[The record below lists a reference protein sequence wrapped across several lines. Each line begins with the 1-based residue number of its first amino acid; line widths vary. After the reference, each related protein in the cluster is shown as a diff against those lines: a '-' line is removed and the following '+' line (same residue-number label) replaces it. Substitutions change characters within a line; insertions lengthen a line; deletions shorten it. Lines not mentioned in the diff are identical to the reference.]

1 MEDLIKAIDEI
12 TQDDI
17 IKIVISNKIN
27 KDVEYNKIT
36 FVYKETNKKQYYQI
50 EKYTDKQVFHENID
64 KTDLKNKVLEYLE
77 SKYKNLAAWST
88 NTTFDLKISKK
99 GKVFLGKK
107 KSDNAKFVN
116 KGHNKEKNYILKE
129 GMIIQPLIDLGVFT
143 KEGKVVNSKYDK
155 YKQINRFVE
164 IIDDEIKKNDYKELT
179 ILDFGCGKSY
189 LTFVLYY
196 YFVEIKK
203 INVKM
208 IGLDLK
214 ADVIN
219 KCNEIAK
226 AYNYEN
232 LHFEIGDVNGFKYNN
247 KVDMVIT
254 LHACDT
260 ATDYALYNAI
270 KWNSKMIFSVHFE
283 IGDVNGFKYNNKV
296 DMVITLH
303 ACDTATD
310 YALYNA
316 IKWNSKMI
324 FSVPCC
330 QHEFNHQM
338 KAESLDILTKYG
350 IVQER
355 VAALMTDAT
364 RANLLESV
372 GYKTQLLEFIDI
384 AHSPK
389 NILIRASK
397 SNISKE
403 KREKSLKEVETLI
416 KQFNFKPTLFNLLK
430 NDNLI

>member
-1 MEDLIKAIDEI
+1 MEELKRTLEEVFKNE
-12 TQDDI
+12 I
-17 IKIVISNKIN
+17 IKIVISNKVK
-27 KDVEYNKIT
+27 KDEKYNKIAINL
-36 FVYKETNKKQYYQI
+36 KENNKNKFYQI
-50 EKYTDKQVFHENID
+50 EKFTDKQVFHENIKINEISD
-64 KTDLKNKVLEYLE
+64 KVSELIFGN
-77 SKYKNLAAWST
+77 YKQMTAWS
-88 NTTFDLKISKK
+88 NNEIFDLKISKK
-99 GKVFLGKK
+99 GKIFLGKK
-107 KSDNAKFVN
+107 KNDNSKIVA

-129 GMIIQPLIDLGVFT
+129 GMIIEPLIDLGVFT

-155 YKQINRFVE
+155 YKQINRFIE

-196 YFVEIKK
+196 YFVKIKN

-214 ADVIN
+214 EDVIK
-219 KCNEIAK
+219 KCNDIAK
-226 AYNYEN
+226 RYNYEN
-232 LHFEIGDVNGFKYNN
+232 LHFELGD
-247 KVDMVIT
+247 I
-254 LHACDT
+254 
-260 ATDYALYNAI
+260 
-270 KWNSKMIFSVHFE
+270 
-283 IGDVNGFKYNNKV
+283 NGFKYNNKV

-330 QHEFNHQM
+330 QHEFNSQM
-338 KAESLDILTKYG
+338 KANELSILTKYG

-355 VAALMTDAT
+355 VAALMTDSVG
-364 RANLLESV
+364 ANLLECV

-397 SNISKE
+397 NNISKE
-403 KREKSLKEVETLI
+403 KKEKSLNEVNNLI
-416 KQFNFKPTLFNLLK
+416 RTFNFNPTLYNLLK

>member
-1 MEDLIKAIDEI
+1 MEELKRTLEEVFKSE
-12 TQDDI
+12 I
-17 IKIVISNKIN
+17 IKIVISNKVK
-27 KDVEYNKIT
+27 KDEKYNKIAINL
-36 FVYKETNKKQYYQI
+36 KENNKNKFYQI
-50 EKYTDKQVFHENID
+50 EKFTDKQVFHENIKINEISD
-64 KTDLKNKVLEYLE
+64 KVGELIFGN
-77 SKYKNLAAWST
+77 YKQMTAWS
-88 NTTFDLKISKK
+88 NNEIFDLKISKK
-99 GKVFLGKK
+99 GKIFLGKNK
-107 KSDNAKFVN
+107 NDNSKIVA

-129 GMIIQPLIDLGVFT
+129 GMIIEPLIDLGVFT

-155 YKQINRFVE
+155 YKQINRFIE

-196 YFVEIKK
+196 YFVKIKN

-214 ADVIN
+214 EDVIK
-219 KCNEIAK
+219 KCNDIAK
-226 AYNYEN
+226 RYNYEN
-232 LHFEIGDVNGFKYNN
+232 LHFELGD
-247 KVDMVIT
+247 I
-254 LHACDT
+254 
-260 ATDYALYNAI
+260 
-270 KWNSKMIFSVHFE
+270 
-283 IGDVNGFKYNNKV
+283 NGFKYNNKV

-330 QHEFNHQM
+330 QHEFNSQM
-338 KAESLDILTKYG
+338 KANELSILTKYG

-355 VAALMTDAT
+355 VAALMTDSV
-364 RANLLESV
+364 RANLLECV

-397 SNISKE
+397 NNISKE
-403 KREKSLKEVETLI
+403 KKEKSLNEVNNLI
-416 KQFNFKPTLFNLLK
+416 RTFNFNPTLYNLLK

>member
-1 MEDLIKAIDEI
+1 MIGCVEMEELKKVIDEI
-12 TQDDI
+12 TEQEI
-17 IKIVISNKIN
+17 IKLVISNKLN
-27 KDVEYNKIT
+27 KDAKYNKIT
-36 FVYKETNKKQYYQI
+36 FVLKEDGVKQYYQI

-64 KTDLKNKVLEYLE
+64 IEVFGEILLEYVT
-77 SKYKNLAAWST
+77 SNYKQIDAWS
-88 NTTFDLKISKK
+88 NTITFELKISKK
-99 GKVFLGKK
+99 GKVHLGKRN
-107 KSDNAKFVN
+107 SDNVKLAD

-129 GMIIQPLIDLGVFT
+129 GMIIEPLIDLGVFT
-143 KEGKVVNSKYDK
+143 KEGKVINSKYDK

-164 IIDDEIKKNDYKELT
+164 IIDDEIKKNDFEELT

-214 ADVIN
+214 DDVIK

-226 AYNYEN
+226 KYNYGN
-232 LHFEIGDVNGFKYNN
+232 LHFELGDINGFKYNN

-270 KWNSKMIFSVHFE
+270 KWNSK
-283 IGDVNGFKYNNKV
+283 
-296 DMVITLH
+296 L
-303 ACDTATD
+303 
-310 YALYNA
+310 
-316 IKWNSKMI
+316 I

-330 QHEFNHQM
+330 QHEFNNQI
-338 KAESLDILTKYG
+338 KTESLSILTKYG

-355 VAALMTDAT
+355 IAALMTDSV
-364 RANLLESV
+364 RANLLESA

-384 AHSPK
+384 SHSPK
-389 NILIRASK
+389 NLLIRASK
-397 SNISKE
+397 VNISKE
-403 KREKSLKEVETLI
+403 KKEEALSEVNALMNE
-416 KQFNFKPTLFNLLK
+416 FNLNPTLFNLLK
-430 NDNLI
+430 KDNLI

>member
-1 MEDLIKAIDEI
+1 MEELKRTLEEVFKSE
-12 TQDDI
+12 I
-17 IKIVISNKIN
+17 IKIVISNKVK
-27 KDVEYNKIT
+27 KDEKYNKIAINL
-36 FVYKETNKKQYYQI
+36 KENNKNKFYQI
-50 EKYTDKQVFHENID
+50 EKFTDKQVFHENIKINEISD
-64 KTDLKNKVLEYLE
+64 KVGELIFGN
-77 SKYKNLAAWST
+77 YKQMTAWS
-88 NTTFDLKISKK
+88 NNEIFDLKISKK
-99 GKVFLGKK
+99 GKIFLGKK
-107 KSDNAKFVN
+107 KNDNSKIVA

-129 GMIIQPLIDLGVFT
+129 GMIIEPLIDLGVFT
-143 KEGKVVNSKYDK
+143 KQGKVVNSKYDK
-155 YKQINRFVE
+155 YKQINRFIE

-196 YFVEIKK
+196 YFVKIKN

-214 ADVIN
+214 EDVIK
-219 KCNEIAK
+219 KCNDIAK
-226 AYNYEN
+226 RYNYEN
-232 LHFEIGDVNGFKYNN
+232 LHFELGD
-247 KVDMVIT
+247 I
-254 LHACDT
+254 
-260 ATDYALYNAI
+260 
-270 KWNSKMIFSVHFE
+270 
-283 IGDVNGFKYNNKV
+283 NGFKYNNKV

-330 QHEFNHQM
+330 QHEFNSQM
-338 KAESLDILTKYG
+338 KANELSILTKYG

-355 VAALMTDAT
+355 VAALMTDSV
-364 RANLLESV
+364 RANLLECM

-397 SNISKE
+397 NNISKE
-403 KREKSLKEVETLI
+403 KKEKSLNEVNNLI
-416 KQFNFKPTLFNLLK
+416 RTFNFNPTLYNLLK

>member
-254 LHACDT
+254 LHACD
-260 ATDYALYNAI
+260 I
-270 KWNSKMIFSVHFE
+270 
-283 IGDVNGFKYNNKV
+283 
-296 DMVITLH
+296 
-303 ACDTATD
+303 ATD

-416 KQFNFKPTLFNLLK
+416 QQFNFKPTLFNLLK

>member
-1 MEDLIKAIDEI
+1 MEELKKAVGEI
-12 TQDDI
+12 TQEEI
-17 IKIVISNKIN
+17 VKIVISNKMN
-27 KDVEYNKIT
+27 KDIEYNKIA
-36 FVYKETNKKQYYQI
+36 FALKEKGGKAYYQI

-64 KTDLKNKVLEYLE
+64 VEQLEAKILE
-77 SKYKNLAAWST
+77 CLAGNYKQLSAWS
-88 NTTFDLKISKK
+88 NATTFDMKISKK

-107 KSDNAKFVN
+107 KSDNAKMVN
-116 KGHNKEKNYILKE
+116 KSHNKEKNYILKE
-129 GMIIQPLIDLGVFT
+129 GMHIQPLIDLGVFS
-143 KEGKVVNSKYDK
+143 KEGKVINSKYDK
-155 YKQINRFVE
+155 YKQINRFIE
-164 IIDDEIKKNDYKELT
+164 IIDDEIKKNDHKELT

-214 ADVIN
+214 ADVIK

-226 AYNYEN
+226 RYNYEN
-232 LHFEIGDVNGFKYNN
+232 LSFELGDINGFKYNN

-270 KWNSKMIFSVHFE
+270 KWN
-283 IGDVNGFKYNNKV
+283 
-296 DMVITLH
+296 T
-303 ACDTATD
+303 
-310 YALYNA
+310 
-316 IKWNSKMI
+316 KMI

-338 KAESLDILTKYG
+338 KAESLSILTKYG

-355 VAALMTDAT
+355 VAALMTDSV
-364 RANLLESV
+364 RANLLECL

-389 NILIRASK
+389 NILIRAAK
-397 SNISKE
+397 SSISKD
-403 KREKSLKEVETLI
+403 KKEKSLQEVEDLM
-416 KQFNFKPTLFNLLK
+416 KQFNFKPTLYNLLR

>member
-1 MEDLIKAIDEI
+1 MEDLKKAIDEI
-12 TQDDI
+12 IREDI

-27 KDVEYNKIT
+27 KDVEYNKIV
-36 FVYKETNKKQYYQI
+36 FELKEKNNKQYYQI
-50 EKYTDKQVFHENID
+50 EKFTDKQVFHENID
-64 KTDLKNKVLEYLE
+64 KNILGDKILEYI
-77 SKYKNLAAWST
+77 SSDYKQLSAWS
-88 NTTFDLKISKK
+88 NSNNLDIKISKK
-99 GKVFLGKK
+99 GKLLFSKK
-107 KSDNAKFVN
+107 KADNVKLVN
-116 KGHNKEKNYILKE
+116 KSHNKEKNYILKE
-129 GMIIQPLIDLGVFT
+129 GMIIEPLIDLGVFT

-164 IIDDEIKKNDYKELT
+164 IIDDEIKNNNFNELT

-214 ADVIN
+214 ADVIK
-219 KCNEIAK
+219 KCNDIAK
-226 AYNYEN
+226 RYNYEN
-232 LHFEIGDVNGFKYNN
+232 LHFELGDINGFKYNN

-260 ATDYALYNAI
+260 ATDYALYNAVR
-270 KWNSKMIFSVHFE
+270 WN
-283 IGDVNGFKYNNKV
+283 
-296 DMVITLH
+296 T
-303 ACDTATD
+303 
-310 YALYNA
+310 
-316 IKWNSKMI
+316 KMI

-330 QHEFNHQM
+330 QHEFNSQI
-338 KAESLDILTKYG
+338 KTDSLSILTKYG

-355 VAALMTDAT
+355 VAALMTDSV

-397 SNISKE
+397 TNISRDKKE
-403 KREKSLKEVETLI
+403 KALLEVKNLME
-416 KQFNFKPTLFNLLK
+416 QFNLNPTLFNLLK
-430 NDNLI
+430 DDKLI

>member
-1 MEDLIKAIDEI
+1 MEELKRTLEEVFKSE
-12 TQDDI
+12 I
-17 IKIVISNKIN
+17 IKIVISNKVK
-27 KDVEYNKIT
+27 KDEKYNKIAINL
-36 FVYKETNKKQYYQI
+36 KENNKNKFYQI
-50 EKYTDKQVFHENID
+50 EKFTDKQVFHENIKINEISD
-64 KTDLKNKVLEYLE
+64 KVGELIFGN
-77 SKYKNLAAWST
+77 YKQMTAWS
-88 NTTFDLKISKK
+88 NNEIFDLKISKK
-99 GKVFLGKK
+99 GKIFLGKK
-107 KSDNAKFVN
+107 KNDNSKIVA

-129 GMIIQPLIDLGVFT
+129 GMIIEPLIDLGVFT

-155 YKQINRFVE
+155 YKQINRFIE

-196 YFVEIKK
+196 YFVKIKN

-214 ADVIN
+214 EDVIK
-219 KCNEIAK
+219 KCNDIAK
-226 AYNYEN
+226 RYNYEN
-232 LHFEIGDVNGFKYNN
+232 LHFELGD
-247 KVDMVIT
+247 I
-254 LHACDT
+254 
-260 ATDYALYNAI
+260 
-270 KWNSKMIFSVHFE
+270 
-283 IGDVNGFKYNNKV
+283 NGFKYNNKV

-330 QHEFNHQM
+330 QHEFNSQM
-338 KAESLDILTKYG
+338 KANELSILTKYG

-355 VAALMTDAT
+355 VAALMTDSV
-364 RANLLESV
+364 RANLLECV

-397 SNISKE
+397 NNISKE
-403 KREKSLKEVETLI
+403 KKEKSLNEVNNLI
-416 KQFNFKPTLFNLLK
+416 RTFNFNPTLYNLLK
-430 NDNLI
+430 NDNLSYLKNDNLSY

>member
-1 MEDLIKAIDEI
+1 MEELKKALDEI
-12 TQDDI
+12 FKDDI
-17 IKIVISNKIN
+17 IKVVISNKVN
-27 KDVEYNKIT
+27 KEIKYNKIS
-36 FVYKETNKKQYYQI
+36 VNLKETNKGRFYQI
-50 EKYTDKQVFHENID
+50 EKFTDKQVFHENID
-64 KTDLKNKVLEYLE
+64 IESVNEKVYECLNGA
-77 SKYKNLAAWST
+77 YKQLSAWSDNYT
-88 NTTFDLKISKK
+88 YDMKISKK

-107 KSDNAKFVN
+107 KSDNSKVVK

-129 GMIIQPLIDLGVFT
+129 GMIIEPLIDLGVFT
-143 KEGKVVNSKYDK
+143 KEGKVINSKYDK
-155 YKQINRFVE
+155 YKQINRFIE

-196 YFVEIKK
+196 YFVKIKN
-203 INVKM
+203 INVNM

-214 ADVIN
+214 EDVIK

-226 AYNYEN
+226 RYNYDN
-232 LHFEIGDVNGFKYNN
+232 LHFELGD
-247 KVDMVIT
+247 I
-254 LHACDT
+254 
-260 ATDYALYNAI
+260 
-270 KWNSKMIFSVHFE
+270 
-283 IGDVNGFKYNNKV
+283 NGFKYNNKV

-330 QHEFNHQM
+330 QHEFNTQM
-338 KAESLDILTKYG
+338 KADELSILTKYG

-355 VAALMTDAT
+355 IAALMTDSV
-364 RANLLESV
+364 RANLLECA

-384 AHSPK
+384 SHSPK

-397 SNISKE
+397 SNVSKE
-403 KREKSLKEVETLI
+403 KREKSLKEVNNLI
-416 KQFNFKPTLFNLLK
+416 KTFNFNPTLFNLLK
-430 NDNLI
+430 NDKLI

>member
-1 MEDLIKAIDEI
+1 MEELKRTLDEVFKKE
-12 TQDDI
+12 I
-17 IKIVISNKIN
+17 IKIVISNKMK
-27 KDVEYNKIT
+27 KDEKYNKISI
-36 FVYKETNKKQYYQI
+36 VLKESNKNKFYQI
-50 EKYTDKQVFHENID
+50 EKFTDKQVFHENIKID
-64 KTDLKNKVLEYLE
+64 EINEKVYELIDGR
-77 SKYKNLAAWST
+77 YKQMTAWSD
-88 NTTFDLKISKK
+88 NETFDLKISKK
-99 GKVFLGKK
+99 GKIFLGRKK
-107 KSDNAKFVN
+107 NDNSKIIT

-129 GMIIQPLIDLGVFT
+129 GMIIEPLIDLGVFT

-155 YKQINRFVE
+155 YKQINRFIE
-164 IIDDEIKKNDYKELT
+164 IIDDEIKKNEYEELT

-196 YFVEIKK
+196 YFVKIKN

-214 ADVIN
+214 EDVIK
-219 KCNEIAK
+219 KCNEIARR
-226 AYNYEN
+226 YNYDN
-232 LHFEIGDVNGFKYNN
+232 LHFELGD
-247 KVDMVIT
+247 I
-254 LHACDT
+254 
-260 ATDYALYNAI
+260 
-270 KWNSKMIFSVHFE
+270 
-283 IGDVNGFKYNNKV
+283 NGFKYNNKV

-330 QHEFNHQM
+330 QHEFNGQM
-338 KAESLDILTKYG
+338 KADELSILTKYG

-355 VAALMTDAT
+355 VAALMTDSV
-364 RANLLESV
+364 RANLLECA

-403 KREKSLKEVETLI
+403 KKTRSLTEVKNLMET
-416 KQFNFKPTLFNLLK
+416 FSFKPTLYNLLS

>member
-1 MEDLIKAIDEI
+1 MEELKRTLEEVFKSE
-12 TQDDI
+12 I
-17 IKIVISNKIN
+17 IKILISNKVK
-27 KDVEYNKIT
+27 KDEKYNKIAINL
-36 FVYKETNKKQYYQI
+36 KENNKNKFYQI
-50 EKYTDKQVFHENID
+50 EKFTDKQVFHENIKINEISD
-64 KTDLKNKVLEYLE
+64 KVSELIFGN
-77 SKYKNLAAWST
+77 YKQMTAWS
-88 NTTFDLKISKK
+88 NNEIFDLKISKK
-99 GKVFLGKK
+99 RKIFLGKK
-107 KSDNAKFVN
+107 KNDNSKIVA

-129 GMIIQPLIDLGVFT
+129 GMIIEPLIDLGVFT

-155 YKQINRFVE
+155 YKQINRFIE

-196 YFVEIKK
+196 YFVKIKN

-214 ADVIN
+214 EDVIK
-219 KCNEIAK
+219 KCNDIAK
-226 AYNYEN
+226 RYNYEN
-232 LHFEIGDVNGFKYNN
+232 LHFELGD
-247 KVDMVIT
+247 I
-254 LHACDT
+254 
-260 ATDYALYNAI
+260 
-270 KWNSKMIFSVHFE
+270 
-283 IGDVNGFKYNNKV
+283 NGFKYNNKV

-330 QHEFNHQM
+330 QHEFNSQM
-338 KAESLDILTKYG
+338 KANELSILTKYG

-355 VAALMTDAT
+355 VAALMTDSV
-364 RANLLESV
+364 RANLLECV

-397 SNISKE
+397 NNISKE
-403 KREKSLKEVETLI
+403 KKEKSLNEVNNLI
-416 KQFNFKPTLFNLLK
+416 RTFNFNPTLYNLLK

>member
-1 MEDLIKAIDEI
+1 MEDLKKSIEEMIKEEL
-12 TQDDI
+12 
-17 IKIVISNKIN
+17 IKVVISNKLD
-27 KDVEYNKIT
+27 KDVKYNKIT
-36 FVYKETNKKQYYQI
+36 FLLKENKKEKYYQI
-50 EKYTDKQVFHENID
+50 EQYTDKQVFHENIKFD
-64 KTDLKNKVLEYLE
+64 EIYSKLLECIE
-77 SKYKNLAAWST
+77 GQYKQVSAWS
-88 NTTFDLKISKK
+88 NDTTFDMKISKK
-99 GKVFLGKK
+99 GKIFLGKK
-107 KSDNAKFVN
+107 KGSNEKLAN
-116 KGHNKEKNYILKE
+116 KSHNREKNYILKE
-129 GMIIQPLIDLGVFT
+129 GMIIEPLIDLGVFT
-143 KEGKVVNSKYDK
+143 REGKVVNSKYDK

-214 ADVIN
+214 EDVIK
-219 KCNEIAK
+219 KCNDIAK
-226 AYNYEN
+226 RYKYDN
-232 LHFEIGDVNGFKYNN
+232 LHFELGD
-247 KVDMVIT
+247 I
-254 LHACDT
+254 
-260 ATDYALYNAI
+260 
-270 KWNSKMIFSVHFE
+270 
-283 IGDVNGFKYNNKV
+283 NGFKYNNKV

-330 QHEFNHQM
+330 QHEFNKQM
-338 KAESLDILTKYG
+338 KSDEFSILTKYG
-350 IVQER
+350 IIQER
-355 VAALMTDAT
+355 MAALMTDSV
-364 RANLLESV
+364 RANLLEAM

-397 SNISKE
+397 SKISLDKKKE
-403 KREKSLKEVETLI
+403 ALDEINRLNKE
-416 KQFNFKPTLFNLLK
+416 FNFSPTLYKLLE
-430 NDNLI
+430 NDLKKLKIIS

>member
-1 MEDLIKAIDEI
+1 MEELRKAIDEI
-12 TQDDI
+12 IEEHI
-17 IKIVISNKIN
+17 IKLVISNKTSNSI
-27 KDVEYNKIT
+27 EYNKIIFT
-36 FVYKETNKKQYYQI
+36 LKGNDLKEYYQI

-64 KTDLKNKVLEYLE
+64 LDLLREKILEYTVGN
-77 SKYKNLAAWST
+77 YKQVSAWAT
-88 NTTFDLKISKK
+88 NITFDLRISKK
-99 GKVFLGKK
+99 GKVHLGRK
-107 KSDNAKFVN
+107 KSNNESLIN
-116 KGHNKEKNYILKE
+116 KEHNKEKNYILRE
-129 GMIIQPLIDLGVFT
+129 GMIIEPLIDLGIFT
-143 KEGKVVNSKYDK
+143 KEGKVINSKYDK

-164 IIDDEIKKNDYKELT
+164 IIDDEIKKNNYKELT

-214 ADVIN
+214 KDVIE
-219 KCNEIAK
+219 KCNNIAK
-226 AYNYEN
+226 RYNYEN
-232 LHFEIGDVNGFKYNN
+232 LHFELGDINGFKYN
-247 KVDMVIT
+247 D
-254 LHACDT
+254 
-260 ATDYALYNAI
+260 
-270 KWNSKMIFSVHFE
+270 
-283 IGDVNGFKYNNKV
+283 KV

-330 QHEFNHQM
+330 QHEFNKQM
-338 KAESLDILTKYG
+338 STEELSILTKYG

-355 VAALMTDAT
+355 VAALMTDAV
-364 RANLLESV
+364 RGNLLECV

-397 SNISKE
+397 TNISK
-403 KREKSLKEVETLI
+403 KKKERALLEVTALMKE
-416 KQFNFKPTLFNLLK
+416 FNLNPTLFNLLK
-430 NDNLI
+430 SDELI